1 MSLIQIKRGLSTNL
15 GALVLQP
22 GELAVATDTGKLY
35 VGNGSDKV
43 LINPTIA
50 SNAASAT
57 VLETARLISITGS
70 EFNVTAA
77 SFDGSANVNIGLA
90 LAASGVVAGTYVKVT
105 VNSKGIVTAGADL
118 EVADL
123 PTIPSSKISG
133 LGTVIS
139 LNTGILAGNVPVLDA
154 NGKLNTAV
162 LPDLA
167 IIETHVVADEA
178 AMVALVA
185 QQGDVAV
192 RLDLE
197 KTFILANNSPA
208 LAASWVQM
216 LSPTDKI
223 LTVNGRV
230 GNVVIVAS
238 DIGLENV
245 TNESKA
251 TMFTNPTF
259 TGTVTAPT
267 VATSDDSTKVATTAF
282 VKAQQYLVASSTID
296 GGTF

>member
-90 LAASGVVAGTYVKVT
+90 LAASGVVAGTYGKVT

-197 KTFILANNSPA
+197 KTFILANNSPE

-238 DIGLENV
+238 DVGLENV

-259 TGTVTAPT
+259 TGTVIAPT
-267 VATSDDSTKVATTAF
+267 VATSDDSDKVATTAF